1 MGFVVSKIYNAFKSL
16 KSNKEVRLLILGLD
30 NAGKTTILCMLLFII
45 HYIDKMQLGEVQNVV
60 PTVGFNVEYVQYENI
75 NFQVWD
81 IGGQYEI
88 RPYWRCYYPKTN
100 AVVFT
105 VDSSDKDRID
115 IVKQELFILLEEEDL
130 KEVPLAI
137 VANKQ
142 DKVGCLTD
150 KEVSSI

>member
-1 MGFVVSKIYNAFKSL
+1 
-16 KSNKEVRLLILGLD
+16 
-30 NAGKTTILCMLLFII
+30 
-45 HYIDKMQLGEVQNVV
+45 MQLGEVQNVV

-100 AVVFT
+100 AVIFAI
-105 VDSSDKDRID
+105 DSSDKERIE

-130 KEVPLAI
+130 KEVPLSI
-137 VANKQ
+137 LANKQ
-142 DKVGCLTD
+142 DKLGCLSDT
-150 KEVSSI
+150 EVSNIKC